1 MDSLVKIFLQ
11 RALNELAAAKAL
23 FEISNNKNQ
32 KESLQ
37 IEVEMT
43 FYSAVIAHSYYSIFY
58 AVKAVLL
65 TKEIKTESPDVHK
78 KTYEAFKEQFLDSG
92 ILDTKLLTIYK
103 KMIVR
108 ADELLQIFK
117 EEKWK
122 RGHFTYQTIPQA
134 NKEPASQS
142 MQNAALFLRNI
153 KNVIEN

>member
-92 ILDTKLLTIYK
+92 ILDTKLFTIYK
-103 KMIVR
+103 KIIVR